1 MNAGIRRTLL
11 MEKLLQL
18 GVALQLSENSICG
31 GSSNWE
37 TWLKEERGFSSEEIT
52 GFLPLEGLSRKTRDG
67 VGSCEL
73 LMRVRIRMKLEN
85 REHFSLGLLRRPRL
99 KCSLFSDF
107 TSSNLNDCMNQL
119 PATQQNSR
127 TPLLPCCHGLVRFS

>member
-1 MNAGIRRTLL
+1 

-37 TWLKEERGFSSEEIT
+37 TWLKEESVFSSEEIT
-52 GFLPLEGLSRKTRDG
+52 GFLPLEGLSQKTTEG

-73 LMRVRIRMKLEN
+73 LVRVRITMKLEN
-85 REHFSLGLLRRPRL
+85 SEHFRGGR
-99 KCSLFSDF
+99 
-107 TSSNLNDCMNQL
+107 
-119 PATQQNSR
+119 
-127 TPLLPCCHGLVRFS
+127 G